1 MYNLLTTLSVLL
13 IGFFIMVTGFIEWLF
28 LGFLVWLG
36 LCLIAEIINIVRKEQ
51 IAKKRIRFLG

>member
-13 IGFFIMVTGFIEWLF
+13 IGFFIMVTGSIEWLF

-51 IAKKRIRFLG
+51 TAKKE